1 MNSLNILSPPTPLYC
16 DNCGELAKI
25 TGPSE
30 RIDYNGTPKPED
42 VVVYRHLDG
51 FIHCKLWEWPEGTYR
66 GADRCQVGGETFYS
80 PPQTIPVMRQ
90 RATYL
95 LQSDLAELNAWG
107 IRVRYMFHYKMPYL
121 VGSVLTSPDWRDVD
135 IRIMLDDDVY
145 DRLTTLIS
153 PHMLNLA
160 ISTWGQK
167 VTGLPIDF
175 QIQKVTEA
183 NEEFEGR
190 RHPIGMS

>member
-1 MNSLNILSPPTPLYC
+1 MNSSNILPPPTPLYC

-25 TGPSE
+25 T
-30 RIDYNGTPKPED
+30 DPKDQINYIVIATPED
-42 VVVYRHLDG
+42 VGIYRHVNG
-51 FIHCKLWEWPEGTYR
+51 SIYCNVFR
-66 GADRCQVGGETFYS
+66 SNARCQVGGKTFYS

-95 LQSDLAELNAWG
+95 LQSDIAELNAWG
-107 IRVRYMFHYKMPYL
+107 IRVRYMFHYETPYL

-135 IRIMLDDDVY
+135 IRIMLHDDFY

-153 PHMLNLA
+153 PPMLNLS

-183 NEEFEGR
+183 NKEFDGL